1 MRWWCPPAHSPAP
14 AQPRSLELK
23 RAVSGLLPH
32 PGILLPRSFSA
43 PRTSRVSSAWSRVL
57 SRGMDMDTRTWPP
70 GPSNV
75 FLCLKHQLSRWFPGS
90 ERGVNGR
97 ERARMRQY
105 GTTESSAPGTRET
118 REAREGAHAK
128 TRLVIRRLPPGLTSS
143 EFHAALASESCPCQL
158 SSVDFVAGSESKAY
172 MGNRYVGG
180 GWHTRVA

>member
-1 MRWWCPPAHSPAP
+1 
-14 AQPRSLELK
+14 
-23 RAVSGLLPH
+23 
-32 PGILLPRSFSA
+32 
-43 PRTSRVSSAWSRVL
+43 
-57 SRGMDMDTRTWPP
+57 MDTRTWPP

-180 GWHTRVA
+180 GWHTRVALRLVSSVGSSVRRFVRTSVRRFVRTSVRPYVGPS